1 MTIDFVNLLPLE
13 ERRAVLRKRIQQL
26 AAEGYQHTLN
36 RLAALRNDNQELL
49 AEIDKQIGE
58 LSVAIDIYQ
67 AELNS
72 LPPEQR

>member
-1 MTIDFVNLLPLE
+1 MTVDFVNLLPLE
-13 ERRAVLRKRIQQL
+13 ERRVVLRKRIQQL

-36 RLAALRNDNQELL
+36 RLAALRNENQELI
-49 AEIDKQIGE
+49 AEIDKQIDE
-58 LSVAIDIYQ
+58 LSVAIDVYQ